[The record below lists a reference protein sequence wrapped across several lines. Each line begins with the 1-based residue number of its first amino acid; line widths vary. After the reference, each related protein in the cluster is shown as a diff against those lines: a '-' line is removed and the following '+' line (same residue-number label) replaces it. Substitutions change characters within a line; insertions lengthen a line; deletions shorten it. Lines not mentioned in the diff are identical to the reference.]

1 MDRRLLL
8 GVLVVCLTAA
18 LAVPA
23 AASGANAAERDVSH
37 AAAGGVGGL
46 GGPGGPGGATV
57 DTVRLGASSGSLGRT
72 DTEGVL
78 EQPTRAAVYEAI
90 ESSPGTSLSAVAAAV
105 GVAKST
111 VKYHVGVL
119 RDAGLVD
126 GTTVAG
132 TDRFAPA
139 DVDAELAG
147 VLGADATAAVLRA
160 VAAHEP
166 AATATVAAATDRA
179 VSTASHHLSRL
190 EERGVIERERAG
202 EAVVAT
208 LAPATRRALTDDATA
223 ADD

>member
-23 AASGANAAERDVSH
+23 AASGANAAERDAMHS
-37 AAAGGVGGL
+37 AAGGVGGF
-46 GGPGGPGGATV
+46 GGVGATV

-78 EQPTRAAVYEAI
+78 EQPTRAAVFEAI
-90 ESSPGTSLSAVAAAV
+90 ESSPGASLSAIATAV

-126 GTTVAG
+126 GATVAG

-160 VAAHEP
+160 VAANEP

-208 LAPATRRALTDDATA
+208 LAPATRRALTDDAAT

>member
-23 AASGANAAERDVSH
+23 AASGANAAERDAMHS
-37 AAAGGVGGL
+37 AAGGVGGV
-46 GGPGGPGGATV
+46 GGVGATV

-78 EQPTRAAVYEAI
+78 EQPTRAAVFEAI
-90 ESSPGTSLSAVAAAV
+90 ESSPGASLSAIATAV

-126 GTTVAG
+126 GATVAG

-160 VAAHEP
+160 VAANEP

-208 LAPATRRALTDDATA
+208 LAPATRRALTDDAAA

>member
-1 MDRRLLL
+1 MDRRPLLA
-8 GVLVVCLTAA
+8 VLVVCLTAA

-23 AASGANAAERDVSH
+23 AASGANAAERDASH

-46 GGPGGPGGATV
+46 GGPGGPGGPGGATV
-57 DTVRLGASSGSLGRT
+57 DTIRLGASSGSLGRT

-90 ESSPGTSLSAVAAAV
+90 ESSPGASLSAIATAI

-119 RDAGLVD
+119 RDAGLVN
-126 GTTVAG
+126 GATVAG

-139 DVDAELAG
+139 DVDTELAG

-160 VAAHEP
+160 VAS
-166 AATATVAAATDRA
+166 
-179 VSTASHHLSRL
+179 VSWR
-190 EERGVIERERAG
+190 
-202 EAVVAT
+202 
-208 LAPATRRALTDDATA
+208 
-223 ADD
+223 

>member
-23 AASGANAAERDVSH
+23 AASGANAAERDAMHS
-37 AAAGGVGGL
+37 AAGGVGGF
-46 GGPGGPGGATV
+46 GGVGATV

-78 EQPTRAAVYEAI
+78 EQPTRAAVYETI
-90 ESSPGTSLSAVAAAV
+90 ESSPGASLSAIATAV

-126 GTTVAG
+126 GATVAG

-160 VAAHEP
+160 VAANEP

-208 LAPATRRALTDDATA
+208 LAPATRRALTDDAAA

>member
-23 AASGANAAERDVSH
+23 AASGANAAERDAMHS
-37 AAAGGVGGL
+37 AAGGVGGF
-46 GGPGGPGGATV
+46 GGVGATV

-78 EQPTRAAVYEAI
+78 EQPTRAAVFEAI
-90 ESSPGTSLSAVAAAV
+90 ESSPGASLSAIATAV

-126 GTTVAG
+126 GATVAG

-160 VAAHEP
+160 VAANEP

-208 LAPATRRALTDDATA
+208 LAPATRRALTDDAAA

>member
-23 AASGANAAERDVSH
+23 AASGANAAERDASH
-37 AAAGGVGGL
+37 AAAGGVGGF
-46 GGPGGPGGATV
+46 GGVGATV

-78 EQPTRAAVYEAI
+78 EQPTRAAVFEAI
-90 ESSPGTSLSAVAAAV
+90 ESSPGASLSAIATAV

-126 GTTVAG
+126 GATVAG

-160 VAAHEP
+160 VAANEP

-208 LAPATRRALTDDATA
+208 LAPATRRALTDDAAT